1 VVIRSD
7 QLWKL
12 DSEIEKVFDGVTL
25 VLSTLCMLSNPVL
38 DTCGLLKLIPV
49 RSLVV
54 DEASQIDIFGFMVTL
69 SLTILTQRD

>member
-1 VVIRSD
+1 MVIRSD